1 MEKTCDIKT
10 SIIAMQTVISMILIA
25 WGQNMILFVAFR
37 VKATFALECRGVGSL
52 ALPAILWHLQLHAKR
67 QGCRNDGCTLLYSK
81 AFACFCFAFI
91 ANSINF

>member
-1 MEKTCDIKT
+1 
-10 SIIAMQTVISMILIA
+10 MQTVISMILIA

-67 QGCRNDGCTLLYSK
+67 QGCRDDGGVHY
-81 AFACFCFAFI
+81 FI
-91 ANSINF
+91 QKPLRVFVLPYR

>member
-37 VKATFALECRGVGSL
+37 VKATFAPECRGVVVSHYQQYYGIYNFMQIARGATTMVVYTTLFKSL
-52 ALPAILWHLQLHAKR
+52 CVFL
-67 QGCRNDGCTLLYSK
+67 
-81 AFACFCFAFI
+81 FCLI
-91 ANSINF
+91 ANSIYF